1 MVNRAGSDIRL
12 GRRILEAKNGLRVSR
27 PLSYQGGYAALQMN
41 AEEAIDRTR
50 EVIRRQ
56 HKALATEASYLSWL
70 RRYMAAIPHYPA
82 SFTSEQKLERF
93 LSDLARDGDISASS
107 QNQAFNA
114 VLFFYRDVLG
124 RPLQGVDAL
133 RASKPARMRTA
144 PTIDDTR
151 ALLKTIRNIGGYPTS
166 LIARLLYGCGLRVS
180 EPLNL
185 RIKDV
190 DLQRRRFCIRGAK
203 GGKDRMVVMPEGLV
217 PEINQQIRVAYA
229 TWVQDGRN
237 GVPVMLPEGLAR
249 KYPDFQFTWKW
260 AWLFPAR
267 SPCVDPR
274 TRTVV
279 RYRLHEANVQRA
291 VKIARRQLGICVFP
305 HELRHGYAT
314 HCLERGA
321 NPRAIQAA
329 MGHQSLETT
338 MGYLHAESLSV
349 PSPLEVLGSDRTAMG
364 PLDLGLP
371 IGEAPNTPLAP
382 V

>member
-1 MVNRAGSDIRL
+1 MNRAGFDIRL
-12 GRRILEAKNGLRVSR
+12 GRRILEAKSGLRVSL
-27 PLSYQGGYAALQMN
+27 PLSYRGGYAALQMN
-41 AEEAIDRTR
+41 AEEAIHRTR

-56 HKALATEASYLSWL
+56 HKALATEASYVSWL
-70 RRYMAAIPHYPA
+70 RRYMIAVQQYPP

-93 LSDLARDGDISASS
+93 LSELARDRDISASS

-133 RASKPARMRTA
+133 RARKPARMRSA
-144 PTIDDTR
+144 PSMDDTR

-166 LIARLLYGCGLRVS
+166 LIARLLYGCGLRVT

-185 RIKDV
+185 RIKAV
-190 DLQRRRFCIRGAK
+190 DLQRRRLCIRGAK

-267 SPCVDPR
+267 SPCVHPR
-274 TRTVV
+274 TRTLV
-279 RYRLHEANVQRA
+279 RYRLHEANFQRA
-291 VKIARRQLGICVFP
+291 VKIARRQLGICVLP

-314 HCLERGA
+314 RCLERGA
-321 NPRAIQAA
+321 NARAIQAT
-329 MGHQSLETT
+329 MGDRSLETT
-338 MGYLHAESLSV
+338 IGYLHAESLSV
-349 PSPLEVLGSDRTAMG
+349 VSPLEVLNQAEVFNGCG
-364 PLDLGLP
+364 
-371 IGEAPNTPLAP
+371 
-382 V
+382 

>member
-1 MVNRAGSDIRL
+1 MK
-12 GRRILEAKNGLRVSR
+12 AKNGPRVSLQ
-27 PLSYQGGYAALQMN
+27 LSYRGGYVALQMN
-41 AEEAIDRTR
+41 AEEAIHRTR
-50 EVIRRQ
+50 AVIRRQ
-56 HKALATEASYLSWL
+56 HKALATETSYVSWL
-70 RRYMAAIPHYPA
+70 RRYMIAVQQYPP

-93 LSDLARDGDISASS
+93 LSDLARERDISASS

-124 RPLQGVDAL
+124 RPLKGVDAL
-133 RASKPARMRTA
+133 RASKPARMRSA
-144 PTIDDTR
+144 PSMDDTR

-190 DLQRRRFCIRGAK
+190 DLQRRRLCIRGAK

-267 SPCVDPR
+267 SPLHPR
-274 TRTVV
+274 TRTLV
-279 RYRLHEANVQRA
+279 RYRLHEVNVQRA
-291 VKIARRQLGICVFP
+291 VKIARRQLGICVLP

-349 PSPLEVLGSDRTAMG
+349 PSPLEILDPDRTAMG
-364 PLDLGLP
+364 PLDPRFP
-371 IGEAPNTPLAP
+371 IGEAPHARLAP